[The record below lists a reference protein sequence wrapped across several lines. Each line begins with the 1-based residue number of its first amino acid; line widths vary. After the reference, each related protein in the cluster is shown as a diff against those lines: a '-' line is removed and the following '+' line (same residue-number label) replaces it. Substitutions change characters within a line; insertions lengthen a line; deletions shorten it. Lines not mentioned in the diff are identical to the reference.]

1 MPIAAPGRWWTREGW
16 RQALRN
22 PLIRGGLTI
31 GLGIV
36 LGNLIGFVRVAVTA
50 YLLGTHSLADTL
62 AVAIG
67 PIDTVNSV
75 LINTMIFAFVPMLTR
90 QQGRERAVLLR
101 RATQLFV
108 PIFVALAGA
117 IIIFAPLLI
126 RVLGPG
132 LEAAYVPAAV
142 NVLRITAISTLTAGV
157 AALYSVLL
165 FIERRFGPTAFY
177 QASLNLFTVISA
189 LLLWRVLGIYAFAVG
204 YTAGSCVQLAVVYF
218 ASRSSWRALLAAE
231 EPEPDAANEV
241 VGHETAELL
250 AKPGAF
256 LVYAG
261 LLALNVLV
269 TRAFATQ
276 AGTGMAAAFD
286 YCMRCVNVVIA
297 YLVSPVSN
305 TLLPE
310 IARLR
315 SERRGDEAARLVER
329 TIGITGALAVVSLL
343 AGIVLREPLIML
355 LFQRGNFT
363 AQSTELVSAVFLGF
377 APSLVGLSLL
387 ELMSRSMFAMDRRRL
402 PLLVALIPVTV
413 NLAVSEGLRFFWPGA
428 AMRPEFIAAG
438 ASAGLLLAFVTLFVV
453 NHQTRAAL
461 AMPDC
466 QRL

>member
-1 MPIAAPGRWWTREGW
+1 MPTAAPGRWFTREW
-16 RQALRN
+16 FQQAFEN

-101 RATQLFV
+101 RASQLFV
-108 PIFVALAGA
+108 PIFVALTGS

-132 LEAAYVPAAV
+132 LDPAYVPAAV

-177 QASLNLFTVISA
+177 QASLNLFTVVSA

-218 ASRSSWRALLAAE
+218 ASRSSWRALLADQSE
-231 EPEPDAANEV
+231 VDAANEV

-261 LLALNVLV
+261 LLAMNVLV

-315 SERRGDEAARLVER
+315 SERRGAEAVRLMER
-329 TIGITGALAVVSLL
+329 TIGIAGALAIASLL
-343 AGIVLREPLIML
+343 AGIVLREPLIAL

-402 PLLVALIPVTV
+402 PVLVAAIPVTV
-413 NLAVSEGLRFFWPGA
+413 NLALSEALRVFWPGLA
-428 AMRPEFIAAG
+428 ARPEFIAGG
-438 ASAGLLLAFVTLFVV
+438 ASAGLLVAFVTLFVV
-453 NHQTRAAL
+453 NHQTRGEL
-461 AMPDC
+461 AVEA
-466 QRL
+466 RAVR

>member
-1 MPIAAPGRWWTREGW
+1 MPNPAPGRWWN
-16 RQALRN
+16 QALENRPWLRNQLQN
-22 PLIRGGLTI
+22 PLVRGGLTI

-75 LINTMIFAFVPMLTR
+75 LINTMIFAFVPMLTL
-90 QQGRERAVLLR
+90 QQGRERAVLMR
-101 RATQLFV
+101 RASQLFI
-108 PIFVALAGA
+108 PIFVVLTGS
-117 IIIFAPLLI
+117 IIVFAPWLI
-126 RVLGPG
+126 GILGPG
-132 LEAAYVPAAV
+132 LEPAYVPAAV
-142 NVLRITAISTLTAGV
+142 NVLRITALSTLTAGV

-204 YTAGSCVQLAVVYF
+204 YTAGGCAQLAVVYF
-218 ASRSSWRALLAAE
+218 ASRSSWHALMASDETEPGAASN
-231 EPEPDAANEV
+231 PV

-261 LLALNVLV
+261 LLATNVLV

-286 YCMRCVNVVIA
+286 YCLRCVSVVIA

-315 SERRGDEAARLVER
+315 SERRGAEALRLVER
-329 TIGITGALAVVSLL
+329 TIGIAGALAIVSLL
-343 AGIVLREPLIML
+343 AGIVLREPLIAI

-363 AQSTELVSAVFLGF
+363 AQSTRMVSAVFLGF

-387 ELMSRSMFAMDRRRL
+387 ELMARSMFAMERRRL
-402 PLLVALIPVTV
+402 PLLIAAIPVTV
-413 NLAVSEGLRFFWPGA
+413 NLAVSEMLRVFWPDA
-428 AMRPEFIAAG
+428 ALRPEFIGAG
-438 ASAGLLLAFVTLFVV
+438 ASAGLLVAFATLFIV
-453 NHQTRAAL
+453 NHQTR
-461 AMPDC
+461 
-466 QRL
+466 

>member
-1 MPIAAPGRWWTREGW
+1 MPKATPGRWWN
-16 RQALRN
+16 QAWASAWLKN
-22 PLIRGGLTI
+22 PLVRGGLTI

-50 YLLGTHSLADTL
+50 YLLGTRSLADTL

-75 LINTMIFAFVPMLTR
+75 LINTMIFAFVPMLTL

-101 RATQLFV
+101 RATQIFI
-108 PIFVALAGA
+108 PIFVGLAAA
-117 IIIFAPLLI
+117 IMVFAPWLI
-126 RVLGPG
+126 GVLGPG
-132 LEAAYVPAAV
+132 LEPAFVPAAV

-177 QASLNLFTVISA
+177 QASLNLFTVASA
-189 LLLWRVLGIYAFAVG
+189 LLLWRVLGIYAFAIG
-204 YTAGSCVQLAVVYF
+204 YTVGSCVQLAVVYF
-218 ASRSSWRALLAAE
+218 ASRSSWHALMHAE
-231 EPEPDAANEV
+231 EGEPDAASNPV

-250 AKPGAF
+250 TKPGAF
-256 LVYAG
+256 VVYAG
-261 LLALNVLV
+261 LLALNILV

-315 SERRGDEAARLVER
+315 SERRGEEAMRLVER
-329 TIGITGALAVVSLL
+329 TIGVAGVLAIVSLL
-343 AGIVLREPLIML
+343 AGIVLRRPLIAL
-355 LFQRGNFT
+355 LFQHGNFT
-363 AQSTELVSAVFLGF
+363 AQSTQLVSTVFLGF

-387 ELMSRSMFAMDRRRL
+387 ELMARSMFAMERRRL
-402 PLLVALIPVTV
+402 PVLIAAIPVTV
-413 NLAVSEGLRFFWPGA
+413 NLALSEALRYFWPALA
-428 AMRPEFIAAG
+428 ARPEFIAAG
-438 ASAGLLLAFVTLFVV
+438 ASAGLLLAFATLFVV
-453 NHQTRAAL
+453 NHQTRRAI
-461 AMPDC
+461 
-466 QRL
+466 

>member
-1 MPIAAPGRWWTREGW
+1 MQRLGFHQAGL
-16 RQALRN
+16 RQAWAN
-22 PLIRGGLTI
+22 PLVRGGLTI

-50 YLLGTHSLADTL
+50 YLLGTHALADTL

-75 LINTMIFAFVPMLTR
+75 LINTMIFAFVPMLTL

-101 RATQLFV
+101 RASQLFI
-108 PIFVALAGA
+108 PIFIALCGA
-117 IIIFAPLLI
+117 IVIFAPWLI
-126 RVLGPG
+126 AVLGPG
-132 LEAAYVPAAV
+132 LEASYVPVAV

-177 QASLNLFTVISA
+177 QASLNLFTVVSA

-204 YTAGSCVQLAVVYF
+204 YTVGSCVQLAVVFF
-218 ASRSSWRALLAAE
+218 ASRSSWRALMADTTQ
-231 EPEPDAANEV
+231 PDPAVNAV

-250 AKPGAF
+250 SKPGAF

-261 LLALNVLV
+261 LLAMNVLV

-276 AGTGMAAAFD
+276 AGSGMAAAFD

-315 SERRGDEAARLVER
+315 SERRGAEAVRLVER
-329 TIGITGALAVVSLL
+329 TIGIAGALALVSLL
-343 AGIVLREPLIML
+343 AGIVLRHPLIAL

-363 AQSTELVSAVFLGF
+363 AQSTQLVSAVFLGF

-387 ELMSRSMFAMDRRRL
+387 ELMARSMFAMDRRRL
-402 PLLVALIPVTV
+402 PLLVAAIPVTV
-413 NLAVSEGLRFFWPGA
+413 NMALSTALRIFWPAVA
-428 AMRPEFIAAG
+428 ARPEFIAAG
-438 ASAGLLLAFVTLFVV
+438 ASAGLLLAFMTLFVV
-453 NHQTRAAL
+453 NHQTR
-461 AMPDC
+461 
-466 QRL
+466 